1 MDLYN
6 KYVNELKEDF
16 VLNSINIK
24 EVLYRLPSKKHF
36 WSARLVQH
44 KIEVQKLKK
53 VKVKVLTMIKD
64 DKKSPVRLT
73 KDNEKN
79 FMDSLPQVEQIN
91 DNIFEHEC
99 IIELIQHALETFKSM
114 DWQVKNLVQLMTM
127 EM

>member
-16 VLNSINIK
+16 ILNSINIK

-36 WSARLVQH
+36 WSARLVNH

-53 VKVKVLTMIKD
+53 VKTKLLTMHKD
-64 DKKSPVRLT
+64 EKKSPIKLT

-79 FMDSLPQVEQIN
+79 LLDSLPQVEQIN
-91 DNIFEHEC
+91 DNIFEQEC